1 MRFLEDLNEKYV
13 LNKYLCS
20 KIYNFNQEDYVN
32 KFKDRLDNNFSSGLC
47 LGFTYLFAKFLSNSF
62 LKNNNISEFIS
73 YLETPDFIHFLEVVM
88 SIQKK
93 YINAK
98 KLKNYPERK
107 QEIELKRNLRKLI
120 FVQSNKKEF
129 KSKFEEIVQN
139 YINNSEETKET
150 SAIEVEFIN
159 KLKNSPKN
167 NIRDKYEID
176 TNLISFSKQIQDL
189 NKNKLNDFQQIN
201 KENILNYLPI
211 NADEEKIERL
221 SLYLSMDL
229 NFLKNNFYHIHFN
242 KIYPIFEKIE
252 FHPDLL
258 SESNIL
264 NNNNIIFR
272 TIALPTKY
280 GGHSICY
287 ALTKKGIYLFDS
299 NYGLYSFPIHKI
311 KNFSEFLSYFI
322 LNKYKFN
329 QNEYI
334 ISNSFI
340 LNKYN

>member
-1 MRFLEDLNEKYV
+1 
-13 LNKYLCS
+13 
-20 KIYNFNQEDYVN
+20 
-32 KFKDRLDNNFSSGLC
+32 
-47 LGFTYLFAKFLSNSF
+47 
-62 LKNNNISEFIS
+62 
-73 YLETPDFIHFLEVVM
+73 
-88 SIQKK
+88 
-93 YINAK
+93 
-98 KLKNYPERK
+98 
-107 QEIELKRNLRKLI
+107 
-120 FVQSNKKEF
+120 
-129 KSKFEEIVQN
+129 
-139 YINNSEETKET
+139 
-150 SAIEVEFIN
+150 
-159 KLKNSPKN
+159 
-167 NIRDKYEID
+167 
-176 TNLISFSKQIQDL
+176 
-189 NKNKLNDFQQIN
+189 
-201 KENILNYLPI
+201 
-211 NADEEKIERL
+211 
-221 SLYLSMDL
+221 MDL

>member
-1 MRFLEDLNEKYV
+1 MGFLEDLNEKYI
-13 LNKYLCS
+13 LNKYFCS
-20 KIYNFNQEDYVN
+20 KIYTFNQEDYVN
-32 KFKDRLDNNFSSGLC
+32 KFNDRLDKNSSSGLC

-62 LKNNNISEFIS
+62 IKNNNISEFIS

-88 SIQKK
+88 SIQNK
-93 YINAK
+93 YINVK

-107 QEIELKRNLRKLI
+107 QEIELKRNLRKLA

-129 KSKFEEIVQN
+129 KSKFEEIVQK
-139 YINNSEETKET
+139 YINNSEETT
-150 SAIEVEFIN
+150 PIENEFIN

-167 NIRDKYEID
+167 SIRDKYEID
-176 TNLISFSKQIQDL
+176 TNLISFSQQIKEL
-189 NKNKLNDFQQIN
+189 NKSKLNDFQQIN
-201 KENILNYLPI
+201 KENVLNYLPK
-211 NADEEKIERL
+211 NTDEEKIERI

-242 KIYPIFEKIE
+242 KIYPISEKIE
-252 FHPDLL
+252 LYPDLFT
-258 SESNIL
+258 ESNIL
-264 NNNNIIFR
+264 NKNDIIFR

-287 ALTKKGIYLFDS
+287 ALTKKWGYFFDS
-299 NYGLYSFPIHKI
+299 NFGIYSFPIHKI

-340 LNKYN
+340 LNKYNKLT